1 MALLAH
7 AAVPVCLLASHG
19 GDAGGIA
26 SPTTRP
32 VADLEHLWGWG
43 AWLHGPQWRPQ
54 GDRRPHGPV
63 GPPDALGC
71 DNGPWLAGPCATPAP
86 RRGACASAKH
96 LQGRGLALGAGHRRA
111 PSSPQPC
118 ITAGRLQRVAIDR
131 EMARRGAAAT
141 PATRRAVRLARC
153 AVPRSAKLHYGSPVG
168 ARLLVRDFR
177 GFFAGV
183 YPRDQRMWPIG
194 PDSRDYEET
203 TFCSKE
209 LSFLFPAPQG
219 RFPRHVSCFPQVL
232 SISVSRL
239 QKRNGYS

>member
-1 MALLAH
+1 M
-7 AAVPVCLLASHG
+7 V
-19 GDAGGIA
+19 
-26 SPTTRP
+26 
-32 VADLEHLWGWG
+32 DLEHLWGWG
-43 AWLHGPQWRPQ
+43 AWLHGPKWRPQ
-54 GDRRPHGPV
+54 GDPTGRLGRLMQWDATMGRGRALRPSSAAQGGLCV
-63 GPPDALGC
+63 GKAPP
-71 DNGPWLAGPCATPAP
+71 GPWPGTGCGAPA
-86 RRGACASAKH
+86 
-96 LQGRGLALGAGHRRA
+96 
-111 PSSPQPC
+111 SSPQPC

-168 ARLLVRDFR
+168 ARLWVRDFDEVC
-177 GFFAGV
+177 AGV

-203 TFCSKE
+203 TFCCYFF
-209 LSFLFPAPQG
+209 SFLFPAPQG

-232 SISVSRL
+232 SIAVSRL